1 MYWSLHRA
9 TALSERE
16 RRDAAAHV
24 LRWRNA
30 IDGYELCL
38 PSAEAPREGDL
49 VAWSSLRPSHGDPR
63 RGDHGGYLLAVMEQV
78 FDAMTELRTLF
89 ADAELAFADD
99 FGTYG
104 WAGDGWE
111 PQVRTARQVG
121 TPAHRD
127 RWISTSAIAPWPAA
141 VAPAATALLVG
152 QPTAA
157 EVAASVAAS
166 RGASGQAAVT
176 GWAEA
181 LAARLAL
188 DGWAPRPWT
197 ADVLAAITALGARS
211 AWRAVA
217 LAVDAGTPG
226 AAAALARLVDRDACA
241 ALTKRGAPVWA
252 VFADLVGHT
261 AIASSAA
268 AAVAD
273 DMRHAIR
280 ALVDAGGHLQGVAR
294 FDDDDTGAPISAA
307 ARAAIAAF
315 ATAAAPLRLR
325 MDDETQPLLA
335 PEGAEEVDELDDAF
349 AAVIGAIAERLA
361 PALTGALAA
370 IDRAAW
376 RAQAVAAALEPRETA
391 AAPVTPAPAPV
402 TPAPAP
408 VAPAPAPAPPVR
420 PVAAAPSGIGAALA
434 RLDAAGAA
442 ATAVPPAP
450 PDEALVDALLSML
463 AAPDDVPAPE
473 RVAELG
479 LPAGYRRDGRSER
492 CAHLER
498 RLAQLDGAVIVARV
512 LARAEKLIDVY
523 EIGRVF
529 TPRLD
534 VVVGDP
540 ALMDRVVAVW
550 HEAFAARW
558 RGAFSLVRL
567 IAPLAGTAPI
577 FTRLLDV
584 IAAPDRDRAGDDASF
599 DLLAHAVARKDDAV
613 AVLAARLHADRGNPR
628 AVWRHLAYRGLR
640 ELGSPEA
647 VATAILEFT
656 APERVRE
663 AAVMAPLIAR
673 DPTLGA
679 AMLERLVDLPE
690 VAVEVTKAIGRH
702 ASLDALGRRLLAHPA
717 WQIRIAAARAI
728 DDGATRRAYL
738 AAVWRTIDAARLVV
752 PSDERSRDTDSG
764 PRGAPVELPP
774 LPALVEGLTS
784 TCADHRHAAL
794 RGIDDRRDPAD
805 AAALVWGDELDR
817 ALQRRGHRRAA
828 PRWHAWRAVEP
839 ALAVSRPARLA
850 WARAVDGPLP
860 AALARVRDL
869 GADAVAADW
878 PPPHLVLTDDER
890 ELLSAIEAPLVARG
904 AALLWGPT

>member
-9 TALSERE
+9 TALSEHE

-38 PSAEAPREGDL
+38 PAAEASPEGDL

-63 RGDHGGYLLAVMEQV
+63 RGDHGGYLMAVMEQV

-111 PQVRTARQVG
+111 PQVRTARQVA
-121 TPAHRD
+121 TPAERN
-127 RWISTSAIAPWPAA
+127 RWIGASGLAPRPAA
-141 VAPAATALLVG
+141 VAPAAAALLAG

-166 RGASGQAAVT
+166 SGASGLVAVT

-197 ADVLAAITALGARS
+197 ADVLAALTALGARS

-241 ALTKRGAPVWA
+241 ALTKHGAPGWA

-261 AIASSAA
+261 ALASSSAG

-273 DMRHAIR
+273 DVRHAIR

-294 FDDDDTGAPISAA
+294 FDDDDTGTPISAA

-325 MDDETQPLLA
+325 VDDETQPLLA

-361 PALTGALAA
+361 PALTGALGA

-391 AAPVTPAPAPV
+391 AAPVTPPPVTPAPAPV
-402 TPAPAP
+402 TPAP
-408 VAPAPAPAPPVR
+408 VAAPPVR

-442 ATAVPPAP
+442 ATAVPLAP
-450 PDEALVDALLSML
+450 PDEALVDGLLSTL
-463 AAPDDVPAPE
+463 AALDDVPTPK

-479 LPAGYRRDGRSER
+479 LPAGYRRDGRFER

-498 RLAQLDGAVIVARV
+498 RLAGLDGAVVVARV

-584 IAAPDRDRAGDDASF
+584 IAAPDRDRGGDDACF
-599 DLLAHAVARKDDAV
+599 DLLARAVARKDDAV

-628 AVWRHLAYRGLR
+628 AVWRHLAYHGLR
-640 ELGSPEA
+640 ELESPAA

-673 DPTLGA
+673 DATLGA

-702 ASLDALGRRLLAHPA
+702 ASLEALGRRLLSHPA
-717 WQIRIAAARAI
+717 WQIRLAAARAI

-774 LPALVEGLTS
+774 LPALVEGLAS

-794 RGIDDRRDPAD
+794 RGVDDRRDPAD

-828 PRWHAWRAVEP
+828 PRWHAWRVVEP

-878 PPPHLVLTDDER
+878 PPPHLVLTADER